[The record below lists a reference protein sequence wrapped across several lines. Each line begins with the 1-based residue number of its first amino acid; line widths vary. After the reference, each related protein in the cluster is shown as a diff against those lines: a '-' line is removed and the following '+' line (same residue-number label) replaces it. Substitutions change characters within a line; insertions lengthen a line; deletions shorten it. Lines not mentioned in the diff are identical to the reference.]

1 MFLATFVSMGT
12 FIIIVAAAVLLA
24 AVAGIFAMAMKSA
37 RKDKEEALAL
47 IAQTHQAALASLK
60 ENHQTAINSLKD
72 GYERTLSELKSGH
85 QREVDELKCSCDK
98 ALAEM
103 KSSNEKSVAELK
115 KSHEVALSQQ
125 LETVKAQVTAES
137 EKMLKAREEELEK
150 RARQTFEAITGG
162 LDKNIKDMKDA
173 FEQNKKTHTETSQSL
188 KENLESAVRHL
199 REQTL
204 SIGSKADNLA
214 DALRGKNKT
223 QGNWGEIILDNLF
236 TNEGMREGRDYDKEE
251 TLRDEQGN
259 IVLNEDSSKRMRP
272 DYILHYPDGNDVI
285 IDSKVVLTAADD
297 YFRATDEASKADA
310 MARNLSAIKEQV
322 KNLSKKDYSRYLT
335 PGRRMLDYVIMFVP
349 VYSALRLAYESDR
362 NLWHDAYKQGVLI
375 TTEETLMPFL
385 RMIRI
390 AWTSHEQVANQQ
402 QIISTAET
410 ILARVS
416 DFCTAHAKMGKKLE
430 EAMDQFEACDKKI
443 RDRGQ
448 SIVGAANKLIQLG
461 VPRNAKK
468 LLPAEIGMEEVEE

>member
-1 MFLATFVSMGT
+1 MRLATFADMGT
-12 FIIIVAAAVLLA
+12 LIIIIAAAVLLA
-24 AVAGIFAMAMKSA
+24 AVAFIFAMALKSA
-37 RKDKEEALAL
+37 RIEKEQAL
-47 IAQTHQAALASLK
+47 QMLK
-60 ENHQTAINSLKD
+60 ENHEAALAGIKD
-72 GYERTLSELKSGH
+72 GYEMTLHELRTGHGREVAELKAGH
-85 QREVDELKCSCDK
+85 EK
-98 ALAEM
+98 ALAEL
-103 KSSNEKSVAELK
+103 KAGYEKSIAELK
-115 KSHEVALSQQ
+115 KSHESALAQQ

-150 RARQTFEAITGG
+150 RAKQTFEAITGG
-162 LDKNIKDMKDA
+162 LDKNIKDMKEA
-173 FEQNKKTHTETSQSL
+173 FEQNRKTHTETSQSL
-188 KENLESAVRHL
+188 KENLENAVKHL

-204 SIGSKADNLA
+204 SIGDKADSLA

-251 TLRDEQGN
+251 TLRDDKGN
-259 IVLNEDSSKRMRP
+259 VIMNEDTSKRMRP
-272 DYILHYPDGNDVI
+272 DYILHYPDGNDVV

-297 YFRATDEASKADA
+297 YYRATDEAAKADA
-310 MARNLSAIKEQV
+310 MARNLAAMKEQI
-322 KNLSKKDYSRYLT
+322 KNLSKKDYSRYIN
-335 PGRRMLDYVIMFVP
+335 PGHRMLDYVIMFVP
-349 VYSALRLAYESDR
+349 VYSALRLAYEADR
-362 NLWHDAYKQGVLI
+362 NLWHDAYRQGVLI

-416 DFCTAHAKMGKKLE
+416 DFCAAHAKMGKKLE
-430 EAMDQFEACDKKI
+430 EAMDQYEACDKKI

-461 VPRNAKK
+461 VPKNPKK
-468 LLPAEIGMEEVEE
+468 LLPAEIGMEEVE

>member
-1 MFLATFVSMGT
+1 MGT
-12 FIIIVAAAVLLA
+12 LIIIIAAAVLLA
-24 AVAGIFAMAMKSA
+24 AVAFIFAMALKSA
-37 RKDKEEALAL
+37 RNGKEQALQMLRESHEATL
-47 IAQTHQAALASLK
+47 SGVR
-60 ENHQTAINSLKD
+60 D
-72 GYERTLSELKSGH
+72 GYERTIHELRTGHEREVSELKAGH
-85 QREVDELKCSCDK
+85 DKSMAELKTGY
-98 ALAEM
+98 
-103 KSSNEKSVAELK
+103 EKSIAELK
-115 KSHEVALSQQ
+115 KSHEAALAQQ

-137 EKMLKAREEELEK
+137 EKMLKAREEELER
-150 RARQTFEAITGG
+150 RAKQTFEAITGG
-162 LDKNIKDMKDA
+162 LDKNIKDMKEA
-173 FEQNKKTHTETSQSL
+173 FEQNRKTHTETSQSL
-188 KENLESAVRHL
+188 KENLENAVRHL
-199 REQTL
+199 REQTQ
-204 SIGSKADNLA
+204 SIGSKADSLA

-251 TLRDEQGN
+251 TLRDEKGN
-259 IVLNEDSSKRMRP
+259 VIMNEDTSKRMRP

-297 YFRATDEASKADA
+297 YYRATDEAAKADA
-310 MARNLSAIKEQV
+310 MARNLAAIKEQV
-322 KNLSKKDYSRYLT
+322 KNLAKKDYSRYIN
-335 PGRRMLDYVIMFVP
+335 PGHKMLDYVIMFVP
-349 VYSALRLAYESDR
+349 VYSALRLAYEADR
-362 NLWHDAYKQGVLI
+362 NLWHDAYRQGVLI

-402 QIISTAET
+402 QIIATAET

-430 EAMDQFEACDKKI
+430 EAMDQYEACDKKI

-468 LLPAEIGMEEVEE
+468 TLPAEIGMDEVDE

>member
-1 MFLATFVSMGT
+1 MRLATFADMGT
-12 FIIIVAAAVLLA
+12 LIIIIAAAVLLA
-24 AVAGIFAMAMKSA
+24 AVAFIFAMALKSA
-37 RKDKEEALAL
+37 RNGKEQAL
-47 IAQTHQAALASLK
+47 QMLK
-60 ENHQTAINSLKD
+60 ENHEAALAGIKD
-72 GYERTLSELKSGH
+72 GYEMTLQELRTGHGREVTELKAGH
-85 QREVDELKCSCDK
+85 EK
-98 ALAEM
+98 ALAEL
-103 KSSNEKSVAELK
+103 KAGYEKSIAELK
-115 KSHEVALSQQ
+115 KSHESALAQQ

-150 RARQTFEAITGG
+150 RAKQTFEAITGG
-162 LDKNIKDMKDA
+162 LDKNIKDMKEA
-173 FEQNKKTHTETSQSL
+173 FEQNRKTHTETSQSL
-188 KENLESAVRHL
+188 KENLENAVKHL

-204 SIGSKADNLA
+204 SIGDKADSLA

-251 TLRDEQGN
+251 TLRDDKGN
-259 IVLNEDSSKRMRP
+259 VIMNEDTSKRMRP
-272 DYILHYPDGNDVI
+272 DYILHYPDGNDVV

-297 YFRATDEASKADA
+297 YYRATDEAAKADA
-310 MARNLSAIKEQV
+310 MARNLAAMKEQV
-322 KNLSKKDYSRYLT
+322 KNLSKKDYSRYIN
-335 PGRRMLDYVIMFVP
+335 PGHRMLDYVIMFVP
-349 VYSALRLAYESDR
+349 VYSALRLAYEADR
-362 NLWHDAYKQGVLI
+362 NLWHDAYRQGVLI

-416 DFCTAHAKMGKKLE
+416 DFCAAHAKMGKKLE
-430 EAMDQFEACDKKI
+430 EAMDQYEACDKKI

-461 VPRNAKK
+461 VPKNPKK
-468 LLPAEIGMEEVEE
+468 LLPSEIGMEEVE

>member
-1 MFLATFVSMGT
+1 MHLATFACMGT
-12 FIIIVAAAVLLA
+12 LIIIIAAAVLLA
-24 AVAGIFAMAMKSA
+24 AVAFIFAMALKSA
-37 RKDKEEALAL
+37 RNEKEQAL
-47 IAQTHQAALASLK
+47 QMLK
-60 ENHQTAINSLKD
+60 ENHEATLVSVRD
-72 GYERTLSELKSGH
+72 GYERTIHELRGGHDREVSELKKGH
-85 QREVDELKCSCDK
+85 DRALEELK
-98 ALAEM
+98 AGY
-103 KSSNEKSVAELK
+103 EKSIAELK
-115 KSHEVALSQQ
+115 KSHEAALAQQ

-150 RARQTFEAITGG
+150 RAKQTFETITGG
-162 LDKNIKDMKDA
+162 LDKNIKDMKEA

-188 KENLESAVRHL
+188 KENLESAVKHL
-199 REQTL
+199 REQTQ
-204 SIGSKADNLA
+204 SIGSKADSLA
-214 DALRGKNKT
+214 DALRGRNKT

-251 TLRDEQGN
+251 TLRDDKGN
-259 IVLNEDSSKRMRP
+259 VIMNEDTSKRMRP
-272 DYILHYPDGNDVI
+272 DYILHYPDGNDVV

-297 YFRATDEASKADA
+297 YYRATDDAAKADA
-310 MARNLSAIKEQV
+310 MARNLAAIKEQV
-322 KNLSKKDYSRYLT
+322 KNLSKKDYSRYIN
-335 PGRRMLDYVIMFVP
+335 PGHKMLDYVIMFVP
-349 VYSALRLAYESDR
+349 VYSALRLAYEADR
-362 NLWHDAYKQGVLI
+362 NLWHDAYRQGVLI

-430 EAMDQFEACDKKI
+430 EAMDQYEACDKKI

-468 LLPAEIGMEEVEE
+468 ILPAEIGMEEVDE